1 MKEFPKSITVQK
13 DTPSLNQILRDSAGR
28 EPHYEGYLDDDI
40 EKISKFHRRFV
51 DLTDLDELRQHVA
64 NLSRDI
70 DIREKE
76 VQAEIDAEKA
86 KLLTQDSTPQD
97 STPTEPTS

>member
-1 MKEFPKSITVQK
+1 MKQFPKSTTVQR
-13 DTPSLNQILRDSAGR
+13 DVPSINQILRDSAGIQ
-28 EPHYEGYLDDDI
+28 PHYEGYLDDDI

-51 DLTDLDELRQHVA
+51 DLTDLDELRQHVS

-76 VQAEIDAEKA
+76 VQAELDAEKA
-86 KLLTQDSTPQD
+86 KLLAQ
-97 STPTEPTS
+97 EPPAPEP